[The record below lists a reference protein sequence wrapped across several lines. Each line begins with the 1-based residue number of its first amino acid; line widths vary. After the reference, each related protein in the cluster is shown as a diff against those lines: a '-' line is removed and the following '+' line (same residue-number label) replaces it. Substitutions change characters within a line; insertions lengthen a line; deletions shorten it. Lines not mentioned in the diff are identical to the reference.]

1 MGEKEE
7 SVSLSETKEEKLG
20 GRGGD
25 ERISK
30 RSEEKQENWE

>member
-1 MGEKEE
+1 MGAKGE

-25 ERISK
+25 EKILK